1 MMQPNEVIVLKIN
14 EYDINKILSN
24 LSDNIF
30 DVIKPSDSVVLKPNW
45 VRHSHLGKE
54 GDWEYVITHPAVL
67 TAVLYKVLEKIG
79 RNGEVII
86 CDAPQTDTD
95 FQQLLFYYPVD
106 LWMSKAKEK
115 EISLQIIDLR
125 DDEWRVKNSII
136 VSRKTLPGDPKGSVE
151 TNLKGV
157 HSEFYQHI
165 KSERG
170 YYGADYNIKETN
182 EAHDGYNNKY
192 RISRTVIEADVFV
205 NIPKLKTHKKGGIT
219 CCLKNLVGINTYKNF
234 LPHHSEGSPASKGDQ
249 FPFENKNSKIEGP
262 LFAFLKQHLLQN
274 PIIAKAFIP
283 VKKIGRK
290 IFGDTEEVIRSG
302 NWHGN
307 DTLWRMVLDLNKVL
321 CYVNGDGTLK
331 EDVLVNAKRYIG
343 IVDGIIGGEGSGPL
357 YPDPINSG
365 FIVAGTNPV
374 AIDSVCAKIIGF
386 NPKKIPAIANAYHIK
401 NYKLCDFKPEGI
413 KILYNNCR
421 YLIADFPKNQMVKY
435 KPHFGWK
442 GYIDEE

>member
-1 MMQPNEVIVLKIN
+1 MHTNEVIVSKIN
-14 EYDINKILSN
+14 EYDINKILSS

-45 VRHSHLGKE
+45 VRHSHLGRA
-54 GDWEYVITHPAVL
+54 GDWDYVITHPAVL
-67 TAVLYKVLEKIG
+67 TAVLYKVLEKVG
-79 RNGEVII
+79 RGGEIII

-95 FQQLLFYYPVD
+95 FQQLLSYYPVD
-106 LWMSKAKEK
+106 LWISKAEEK
-115 EISLQIIDLR
+115 GVPFRIIDLR
-125 DDEWRVKNSII
+125 DDEWREKDGLII
-136 VSRKTLPGDPKGSVE
+136 SRKKLPGDPKGSVE
-151 TNLKGV
+151 ANLKGAN
-157 HSEFYQHI
+157 SEFYQHI

-170 YYGADYNIKETN
+170 YYGADVNIKETN

-192 RISRTVIEADVFV
+192 RVSRTAIEADVFI

-234 LPHHSEGSPASKGDQ
+234 LPHHSEGSPKSKGDQ
-249 FPFENKNSKIEGP
+249 FPCENKNSKIEGP
-262 LFAFLKQHLLQN
+262 LLAFIKQHLLQN
-274 PIIAKAFIP
+274 PTIAKAFVP

-290 IFGDTEEVIRSG
+290 IFGDTEDVIRSG
-302 NWHGN
+302 NWYGN

-321 CYVNGDGTLK
+321 YYVNDDGTLK
-331 EDVLVNAKRYIG
+331 EDMPVNAKRYIG
-343 IVDGIIGGEGSGPL
+343 VVDGILGGEGSGPL
-357 YPDPINSG
+357 YPDPIHSG

-401 NYKLCDFKPEGI
+401 NYKLCDFRYEDI
-413 KILYNNCR
+413 RVLYDNGE
-421 YLIADFPKNQMVKY
+421 YLIDDFPQSQTVKY

-442 GYIDEE
+442 NYIEEES